1 MIVLLSTQNT
11 EIKKQISKLDF
22 PEFNVVNVGNPDYLK
37 HYIEEYIPEYV
48 IVSNAIKNIDKITE
62 FIMNR
67 TSSKLIIA
75 EDKIEKSVK
84 KNPRCIY
91 IDSLKTSEDLKKIFN
106 VIATIDRN
114 KKNLSN
120 TKNKYVKQEL
130 ISFYSTQGGC
140 GKTTIAFNFAWSL
153 RKIKSLKVLFIDLNF
168 HEGPTDLIVNL
179 NVNSYPNIFNFIE
192 KSAYESNTLKQSVIN
207 IKNTNIDMLF
217 PPLSI
222 KQSDNLSIE
231 VLNELIYEARN
242 NYNFIVTDLPFCYSN
257 INLEMLALS
266 TMAVSINAPE
276 ISSSLRLKNM
286 AKYLNDDMEKIHI
299 LNNLRNTDLRIIPQ
313 IESILEEKVFNVIPF
328 ITKADR
334 NFIKGINTTY
344 SVLDMQRYLNNMMD
358 IFT

>member
-22 PEFNVVNVGNPDYLK
+22 PDFNVVNVGNADYLK

-48 IVSNAIKNIDKITE
+48 IVSNTIKNIEKITE

-75 EDKIEKSVK
+75 EDKIEKSAK
-84 KNPRCIY
+84 KNPGCIY
-91 IDSLKTSEDLKKIFN
+91 VDSLKTSEDLKKIFD
-106 VIATIDRN
+106 VIATLGKD
-114 KKNLSN
+114 KKKQSI

-130 ISFYSTQGGC
+130 ISFYSAQGGC

-153 RKIKSLKVLFIDLNF
+153 RKMKSLKVLFIDLNF
-168 HEGPTDLIVNL
+168 HEGPTDLVVNL
-179 NVNSYPNIFNFIE
+179 NVNNFPNIFNFIE
-192 KSAYESNTLKQSVIN
+192 KSAYGGSLKESVIN
-207 IKNTNIDMLF
+207 LKNTNIDMLF
-217 PPLSI
+217 PPVSI

-242 NYNFIVTDLPFCYSN
+242 NYNFIVTDMPFCYSN
-257 INLEMLALS
+257 INLEMLSLS

-286 AKYLNDDMEKIHI
+286 AKYLNHDMQKIHI

-313 IESILEEKVFNVIPF
+313 IETILEEKVFYVIPF
-328 ITKADR
+328 IAKADR
-334 NFIKGINTTY
+334 NFIKGMHTTY

-358 IFT
+358 IFA